1 MNETTAT
8 CISILLTVTL
18 VLFLAAVAA
27 FLLVSALNDRRQ
39 TAIAARDRRSSA
51 DRRAYEQWAKY
62 YREEIELLRAS
73 AEESKEREQTDKK
86 RIAYLERRLDEA
98 ARLDSRRVAK
108 IAELERRL
116 QEVGA

>member
-1 MNETTAT
+1 MMNETTTT

-51 DRRAYEQWAKY
+51 DRRAFEQW
-62 YREEIELLRAS
+62 LLPTVWTILLKPKKSFPANWAGAS
-73 AEESKEREQTDKK
+73 ASLPVGKK
-86 RIAYLERRLDEA
+86 
-98 ARLDSRRVAK
+98 
-108 IAELERRL
+108 
-116 QEVGA
+116 GASNWNTTGWTI